1 LSNDPQ
7 IAEKIPGK
15 HEKNVKKQDELK
27 ARDLP
32 EKQHHILPTSLLKKP
47 ASVVYRPNLHCAWTA
62 IAVPDEELFGIC
74 FGRLCMVANH
84 PSRQYR

>member
-32 EKQHHILPTSLLKKP
+32 EKQHHILPTSLLKKKLCTNAIFIVP
-47 ASVVYRPNLHCAWTA
+47 GQQSRSLTRSCSAFALIGCA
-62 IAVPDEELFGIC
+62 
-74 FGRLCMVANH
+74 
-84 PSRQYR
+84 